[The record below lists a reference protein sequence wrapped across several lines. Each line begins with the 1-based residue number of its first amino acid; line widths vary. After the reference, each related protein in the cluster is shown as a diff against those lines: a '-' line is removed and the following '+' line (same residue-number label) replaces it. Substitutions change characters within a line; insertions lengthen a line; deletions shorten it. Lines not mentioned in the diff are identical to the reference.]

1 MTHQTIW
8 KIGAALGIVAVLS
21 ACVLSVEPVVSESAA
36 TFDTRLLGAW
46 QVDDESDRAVISRT
60 EGNTYVIEYT
70 SNHHV
75 GRFEGRLGQLGKRVV
90 LDVWPVPHDGEIAEP
105 YDDVLLPGHL
115 LLVLD
120 VGTDE
125 IRMSPIDHDALL
137 AALDAGQVGTTHGET
152 KTQLILH
159 GTTEQL
165 RAALGPYLEHA
176 GALAEPTCWRREGDA
191 ANATPA
197 GAR

>member
-8 KIGAALGIVAVLS
+8 KIGAALGLAIALS
-21 ACVLSVEPVVSESAA
+21 ACVLSVEPVVPESAA

-46 QVDDESDRAVISRT
+46 QADDESDRAVISRA
-60 EGNTYVIEYT
+60 EGNTYAIEYT
-70 SNHHV
+70 SNHRV

-90 LDVWPVPHDGEIAEP
+90 LDVWPMPRDGEIAQP

-115 LLVLD
+115 PLALD

-137 AALDAGQVGTTHGET
+137 VALNAGQVALTHGET

-176 GALAEPTCWRREGDA
+176 GALAEPTRWRLARDA